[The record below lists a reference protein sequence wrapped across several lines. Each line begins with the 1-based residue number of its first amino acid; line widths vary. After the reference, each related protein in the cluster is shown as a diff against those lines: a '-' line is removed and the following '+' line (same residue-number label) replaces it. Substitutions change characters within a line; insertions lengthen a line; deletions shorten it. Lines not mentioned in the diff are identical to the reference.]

1 MSLIAARVFILVL
14 VAFILVTP
22 SSYAADTQATEPHVR
37 TSESI
42 ITGLIRMGIAE
53 SSSFRALVS
62 RLDASDVVVYV
73 KFERQLSA
81 QLEGQLTFVGGGG
94 GRRYVVVSLAWG
106 RPDLRAIA
114 TLGHEL
120 QHAVEV
126 ADHPEIIDSDT
137 LADGYE
143 VFGQET
149 RRLAAVRSYETSAAI
164 DAGHRIWKEL
174 CRRGE

>member
-1 MSLIAARVFILVL
+1 MSSIVARVVILVL
-14 VAFILVTP
+14 FAVILSAA
-22 SSYAADTQATEPHVR
+22 SSYAAGAQPATSHVR

-42 ITGLIRMGIAE
+42 IAGLIRQGIAE
-53 SSSFRALVS
+53 SASFRALVS

-73 KFERQLSA
+73 RFERQLSA

-94 GRRYVVVSLAWG
+94 GRRYVVVALAWG
-106 RPDLRAIA
+106 RPDLRALA

-126 ADHPEIIDSDT
+126 AEHPEIIDSDT

-143 VFGQET
+143 AFGHAT
-149 RRLAAVRSYETSAAI
+149 RRVATARSYETAAAI
-164 DAGHRIWKEL
+164 DAGHRVWKEL
-174 CRRGE
+174 CHRGE